1 MTHLF
6 GLKSNRVYSR
16 NWLILLL
23 LVNLVPRVSHLP
35 AQAREE
41 NQGLSSSCPS
51 ERGEP
56 GSLLP
61 RLGEKMRDPGNEVDS
76 W

>member
-41 NQGLSSSCPS
+41 NQGLSSLAWA
-51 ERGEP
+51 R
-56 GSLLP
+56 
-61 RLGEKMRDPGNEVDS
+61 R
-76 W
+76 